1 MEKKD
6 KNSAR
11 KIGKKANFYLP
22 VINFHR
28 KTGEKRQKTPCAY
41 KNTPKNTLK
50 NVSYETLPG
59 IAMFHVKL

>member
-28 KTGEKRQKTPCAY
+28 KTGEKRQK
-41 KNTPKNTLK
+41 NTLRPQK
-50 NVSYETLPG
+50 HPQK
-59 IAMFHVKL
+59 HP

>member
-28 KTGEKRQKTPCAY
+28 KTGEKRQK
-41 KNTPKNTLK
+41 NTLRPQK
-50 NVSYETLPG
+50 HPKK
-59 IAMFHVKL
+59 HP

>member
-28 KTGEKRQKTPCAY
+28 KQAKNGKKTPCAY
-41 KNTPKNTLK
+41 KNTPKNTLE

-59 IAMFHVKL
+59 ITMFHVKL